1 MWMLDVKGR
10 GLGVVRVV
18 WCGLEV
24 LLLPIMM
31 LLLLL
36 LLLLLVVK
44 SPEFCGVDF
53 ASGLVHSTK
62 NTCHAAIRTGEK
74 SFEVSEK

>member
-1 MWMLDVKGR
+1 M
-10 GLGVVRVV
+10 RVV

-24 LLLPIMM
+24 LLLMMM

-36 LLLLLVVK
+36 LLLILLLVK

-53 ASGLVHSTK
+53 ACGLVHGTK
-62 NTCHAAIRTGEK
+62 DASHAAIRTGEK
-74 SFEVSEK
+74 TFEVPEI

>member
-1 MWMLDVKGR
+1 M
-10 GLGVVRVV
+10 V

-24 LLLPIMM
+24 LLLMM

-36 LLLLLVVK
+36 PLVVK

-53 ASGLVHSTK
+53 ACGLVHGTK
-62 NTCHAAIRTGEK
+62 DASHAAFCTGEK
-74 SFEVSEK
+74 TFEVPEK